1 MSKISF
7 VPVLVVCS
15 LLAACASIDKGD
27 AAKVAEEGKTT
38 TQEVVRKNDFVAE
51 SFVTKNQWQLVQ
63 RQLRCSDY
71 KDEDRCISD
80 SSNSAYEKKLID
92 LSESESGYLALLNK
106 TSMALNKAYDDYYK
120 LATYDDTEDIKS
132 SAKDS
137 IALTN
142 QLIGAA
148 NQLSGK
154 QFNSVA
160 EESSEKVGKGLGFI
174 ANTYRNRNLIKYN
187 QLLCDMSDGL
197 LYGIKTMNEKILP
210 AHYQQIASMKSSISK
225 YLIKTGIVSPSNALT
240 PLVGQVMPGV
250 PMANPYTGTNRKVVG
265 SAAATYLKVTGNRQ
279 DKLDLAERNQSIAD
293 LSKLMDDHVKL
304 GAVKR
309 KETIA
314 DQATAAKF

>member
-1 MSKISF
+1 MSKPRF
-7 VPVLVVCS
+7 LPVFVVCS
-15 LLAACASIDKGD
+15 LLTACASIDKGD
-27 AAKVAEEGKTT
+27 AAKLAEEGKAT
-38 TQEVVRKNDFVAE
+38 TQEVVRKNDLVAE
-51 SFVTKNQWQLVQ
+51 SFITKNQWQLVQ

-71 KDEDRCISD
+71 KDEVKCISD
-80 SSNSAYEKKLID
+80 SSNSADEKILVE
-92 LSESESGYLALLNK
+92 LSESTSSYLALLNK
-106 TSMALNKAYDDYYK
+106 TSMALNKVYDDYYK

-148 NQLSGK
+148 NKLSGK
-154 QFNSVA
+154 QFSPVA
-160 EESSEKVGKGLGFI
+160 EERSEKVGKGLGFI
-174 ANTYRNRNLIKYN
+174 ANTYRNHNLVKYN
-187 QLLCDMSDGL
+187 QALCDMSDGL

-250 PMANPYTGTNRKVVG
+250 PMANPYTGNNRKVVD
-265 SAAATYLKVTGNRQ
+265 SAAATYLKATGSRQ
-279 DKLDLAERNQSIAD
+279 DKLDLAERNKSITD
-293 LSKLMDDHVKL
+293 LNKLMDDHVKL

-309 KETIA
+309 KEITTN
-314 DQATAAKF
+314 QAAAARF